1 MKKDG
6 LLETTIRLI
15 IRKVAKAL
23 NYISGGKITPNF
35 ITIFSLLAYILI
47 AYGIAQGQFVI
58 SGFGVLFFGLFD
70 TLDGELARLQ
80 KSSSQKGMFLDS
92 VTDRMKEAL
101 IYVGLAFYWS
111 NYLVRPINQPLYGEN
126 TVNIIPLL
134 VIALGLSL
142 IVSYLNAWGDVV
154 TSQANKKSSKVNS
167 AFRGGLAPYQ
177 VRITLLGLGL
187 MFHDFIAVALVIIS
201 ALSLLTIIIRFA
213 NVWRALE

>member
-6 LLETTIRLI
+6 LLETTIRSV
-15 IRKVAKAL
+15 IRRVAKAL

-35 ITIFSLLAYILI
+35 ITVLGLLAYLLI
-47 AYGIAQGQFVI
+47 AYGIAQGQFVL

-80 KSSSQKGMFLDS
+80 KNPSQKGMFLDS

-111 NYLVRPINQPLYGEN
+111 NYLVSPDNYPLYTEN
-126 TVNIIPLL
+126 TANIIPLL
-134 VIALGLSL
+134 VMSLGLSL

-154 TSQANKKSSKVNS
+154 TSQSKTKSSKVNS

-187 MFHDFIAVALVIIS
+187 IFHDFIVVALVIIS